1 MSINKDQ
8 MKCRI
13 EKLERKAN
21 ELKNKLCNYD
31 VVVEERDAMKCKM
44 ANALK
49 KMDSIRNK
57 QEEMFNELICKHDSL
72 NMKYNMERERL
83 KCLQNDNDSLQCKN
97 EQLYDKL
104 DEQDDAID
112 KLETIR
118 VTLKEDAQKLKCQIS
133 EATRVLKQF
142 QDRLR
147 TLESEY
153 KVKDQEMNCLQN
165 TLAENITKHT
175 KLEKKVCIEQD
186 RNEILRSSINEL
198 KVTEEKTVRSLQAEL
213 THLQCQLN
221 EKLSELATIERNLK
235 EKQEEIEMQKDRKAE
250 LKKVIKEL
258 REVYFKEKTKAEKE
272 VCELRSEVKSIVSDT
287 ECINSKLC
295 DAQIESTK
303 LKCQLKGQCDKI
315 RLLELTKDQIQQE
328 VRRIKENKELTTKM
342 LTAEREQHDR
352 EKVVSERR
360 LASKAQE
367 ECELKKLIKKQT
379 DQIKKFKKQIFNEKL
394 NSGEKCELVSET
406 CKTVEFCCGEKTQG
420 KKSYKSFETSEFNNQ
435 STNNDENENLFRKI
449 NALWEDIDNTICS
462 NN

>member
-1 MSINKDQ
+1 MSINQDQ
-8 MKCRI
+8 IKCRI
-13 EKLERKAN
+13 EKLQRKAN
-21 ELKNKLCNYD
+21 ELKSKLCNYE
-31 VVVEERDAMKCKM
+31 VVVEERDAIKCKM
-44 ANALK
+44 AKAHK
-49 KMDSIRNK
+49 KMELIRHK

-97 EQLYDKL
+97 EQLHDKL
-104 DEQDDAID
+104 DEQDEAIV

-118 VTLKEDAQKLKCQIS
+118 ITLKEDAQKLKCQIAD
-133 EATRVLKQF
+133 ATRVLKQF

-147 TLESEY
+147 TLETEY

-175 KLEKKVCIEQD
+175 KIEKKVCIEQE

-198 KVTEEKTVRSLQAEL
+198 KMNEEKTVRSLQAEL
-213 THLQCQLN
+213 TYLQSQLN

-235 EKQEEIEMQKDRKAE
+235 EKQNEIEIQKDQKVE

-328 VRRIKENKELTTKM
+328 LRRIKENKELTTKM
-342 LTAEREQHDR
+342 LTVEREQHDR
-352 EKVVSERR
+352 ERVVSERK
-360 LASKAQE
+360 LASKVQE
-367 ECELKKLIKKQT
+367 ECELKQLIKKQSH
-379 DQIKKFKKQIFNEKL
+379 QIQKLKKKVFNEKL

-406 CKTVEFCCGEKTQG
+406 CSMVEFYCGEKAPE
-420 KKSYKSFETSEFNNQ
+420 KNPYKTFETSELDNQ
-435 STNNDENENLFRKI
+435 SIKNNNNEKLF
-449 NALWEDIDNTICS
+449 
-462 NN
+462 